1 MEARLKNQLSAT
13 EKLEANKKEVEIS
26 NSLLR
31 LKIQTFTK
39 ELSKEKSK
47 HLEQVDIQ
55 EIFSLWKIHRNP
67 SNISNYK
74 QNSL

>member
-55 EIFSLWKIHRNP
+55 EIFSL
-67 SNISNYK
+67 
-74 QNSL
+74 

>member
-39 ELSKEKSK
+39 QLSKEKSK